1 MALASAIGFFA
12 ILYNHATGGTLPAW
26 SSLMVV
32 MMVIG
37 GAQLLG
43 LGIIG
48 EYLGRIY
55 KEVKDR
61 PHFMFAKLLVGR

>member
-1 MALASAIGFFA
+1 
-12 ILYNHATGGTLPAW
+12 
-26 SSLMVV
+26 MVV

-61 PHFMFAKLLVGR
+61 SHFMFAKLLVGR

>member
-1 MALASAIGFFA
+1 
-12 ILYNHATGGTLPAW
+12 
-26 SSLMVV
+26 MVV